1 MLIVKCEL
9 IEEQITVDE
18 VVARTYGLRFYNA
31 DCKQANIKIFHDINA
46 EKSLL
51 LQFIDRINNTDLDA
65 IHIDCLLYTS
75 DAADE

>member
-1 MLIVKCEL
+1 MIVKCEL

-51 LQFIDRINNTDLDA
+51 L
-65 IHIDCLLYTS
+65 
-75 DAADE
+75 